1 MLPPQYHLI
10 FEKELREQIEDIGK
24 VVSFDEGEVLQ
35 DIDQYIKQIPVI
47 LEGSIK
53 IVREDDEGNE
63 LFLYYLQSGETC
75 AMSLTCCMQD
85 QKSKVRAVGE
95 EKGRVVMIPSR
106 VMDQWMMKYVTWKN
120 FILQT
125 YSNRFEELV
134 NTIDSIAFRLMD
146 ERLEEYLTEK
156 SKVRNSK
163 ELHITHQEISQ
174 DLHSSREAV
183 SRLLKKLEQMGRLT
197 LHRNKIILK

>member
-1 MLPPQYHLI
+1 
-10 FEKELREQIEDIGK
+10 
-24 VVSFDEGEVLQ
+24 
-35 DIDQYIKQIPVI
+35 
-47 LEGSIK
+47 
-53 IVREDDEGNE
+53 
-63 LFLYYLQSGETC
+63 
-75 AMSLTCCMQD
+75 
-85 QKSKVRAVGE
+85 
-95 EKGRVVMIPSR
+95 
-106 VMDQWMMKYVTWKN
+106 MDQWMMKYVTWKN